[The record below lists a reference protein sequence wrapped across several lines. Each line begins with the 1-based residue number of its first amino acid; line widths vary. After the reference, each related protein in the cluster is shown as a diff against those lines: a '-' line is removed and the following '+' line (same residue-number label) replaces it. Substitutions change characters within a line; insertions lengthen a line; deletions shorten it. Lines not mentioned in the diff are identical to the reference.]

1 MKHSIC
7 SPLGASSLAFDQA
20 RGPSGPILPRRALRN
35 NQWRHPRST
44 NKASS
49 RLQARFKVL
58 QPKIIL
64 RFRVLQPN
72 NPFFWDPHSSAR
84 TTHAGQEVSRGLY
97 LTKGCKRI
105 RQEKQSELP
114 RQCVASWKE
123 KRHDKDKGRYPSMN
137 HHGNTCRSS
146 SEIPNDVMQ

>member
-1 MKHSIC
+1 MQGQTCSSSFGMKSYYEYMYVCRYVCMYECMCVYVCMYACMYVFVRTAYIHIC
-7 SPLGASSLAFDQA
+7 
-20 RGPSGPILPRRALRN
+20 
-35 NQWRHPRST
+35 
-44 NKASS
+44 
-49 RLQARFKVL
+49 V
-58 QPKIIL
+58 II
-64 RFRVLQPN
+64 
-72 NPFFWDPHSSAR
+72 FWDPHSSAR